1 MMKFYALSL
10 LAAMMVFAIV
20 PRAFASKADYCSVYA
35 HDFADGHSQDKA
47 VWQHKYEIAM
57 TDCLGENSTVETV
70 STPKTKRVV
79 KAKKIEQ
86 KVAAVQTKIVKQT
99 QPTPASSATQTKL
112 QPGSEAWNNYCTNK
126 YASFNAKTGT
136 YTSKTGVNRKCVV
149 FYP

>member
-1 MMKFYALSL
+1 MMKFYTLSL
-10 LAAMMVFAIV
+10 FVAATLFINA
-20 PRAFASKADYCSVYA
+20 PPASASKADYCSVYA

-57 TDCLGENSTVETV
+57 TDCLGETSTAENASAPHTKTV
-70 STPKTKRVV
+70 G
-79 KAKKIEQ
+79 KAKKVEQ
-86 KVAAVQTKIVKQT
+86 KLASVTTKIVKQS
-99 QPTPASSATQTKL
+99 QAASAGSATQTKL